1 MGGDGKPVV
10 WAFRVG
16 FIRDFMKAHPDCKLD
31 RESEYWQMYDCVD
44 DVPGE
49 DLDCWYCDECK
60 GLVVYVDISRYDFK
74 RMESLSAIDF
84 IRVTLAFILLYYP
97 LSFNIL
103 DVPSG

>member
-1 MGGDGKPVV
+1 MAHASCPNGHGMWDGDGKPIV

-49 DLDCWYCDECK
+49 DLDCWYC
-60 GLVVYVDISRYDFK
+60 
-74 RMESLSAIDF
+74 ES
-84 IRVTLAFILLYYP
+84 V
-97 LSFNIL
+97 
-103 DVPSG
+103 